1 MIMNIKENP
10 FFLLNATLRNTKAE
24 LSELEEEFS
33 LFNDLDRDLLSEVV
47 SPRLRVQS
55 ELGWLIGVTE
65 PTVLRELANKSL
77 NDLIDL
83 RHLHTLDQLNL
94 ISSSLSLYK
103 GECHKLVKDS
113 ILRLADL
120 FEGLYLRLDE
130 VMVLLNQERK
140 YSGFPL
146 LSDTSQLEDGV
157 NLRKDYFNQSIK
169 DSLDR
174 LDSQTLVSLVTD
186 IVDENSMSGVRQ
198 CYTLVQDL
206 VDYYEVA
213 TKHVLSEETAA
224 IESLIEN
231 IITITT
237 SQYSNDH
244 LDQLISKLITRLRG
258 WDTIAQPIQVS
269 FQGKGLEHEK
279 SKELAYKVRDLSLY
293 MFNELLQYDI
303 TKKLSEVSHELF
315 GEVTSFSERV
325 EKDIADIKDI
335 EIERQQKAENEAR
348 EQVKHELEMAYSAEI
363 GLAFK
368 DELKISASGI
378 AWKGAFV
385 KFEDITFYSYQVIK
399 RSLTTDYIFEYG
411 GTNRTYK
418 ITTKKQEHFS
428 ALLDRFWKGIGY
440 KLMIKFAIDVVCK
453 VKNHFSG
460 IGVRDDGLILHRKK
474 FLRASEPVL
483 VPWSRLASN
492 TYNGQCTYSLVGD
505 SKVNA
510 SLDISTTNYHMFSTL
525 VSVMMDKRASRL
537 SEVFGGK
544 LV

>member
-10 FFLLNATLRNTKAE
+10 FFLLNATLRNTRAE

-33 LFNDLDRDLLSEVV
+33 LFNDSDRDLISEVV

-65 PTVLRELANKSL
+65 PTVLRELTIKSL

-83 RHLHTLDQLNL
+83 RHLHALDQLNL
-94 ISSSLSLYK
+94 ISSALSLYK
-103 GECHKLVKDS
+103 GESHKLVKDS

-120 FEGLYLRLDE
+120 FEGLPIRLDE
-130 VMVLLNQERK
+130 VMILLNQERK

-146 LSDTSQLEDGV
+146 ISDTSQLEAGV
-157 NLRKDYFNQSIK
+157 NLRKEYFNQSIK

-174 LDSQTLVSLVTD
+174 LDSQVLVSLVTD

-198 CYTLVQDL
+198 CHTLVQDL

-213 TKHVLSEETAA
+213 TKHVLAEETAS

-231 IITITT
+231 IMTITT

-244 LDQLISKLITRLRG
+244 LDQLISQLISRLRG

-269 FQGKGLEHEK
+269 FQGKGLEHEE
-279 SKELAYKVRDLSLY
+279 SKELAYRVRDLSLY
-293 MFNELLQYDI
+293 MFNEILQDDI
-303 TKKLSEVSHELF
+303 TKKLSEVSLELF

-335 EIERQQKAENEAR
+335 EFERQQRAESEAR

-378 AWKGAFV
+378 SWKGAFV
-385 KFEDITFYSYQVIK
+385 RFEDITFYRYQVIR

-418 ITTKKQEHFS
+418 ITTNKQEHFS
-428 ALLDRFWKGIGY
+428 SLLDRFWKGIGY
-440 KLMIKFAIDVVCK
+440 KLMINFAIDIVCK
-453 VKNHFSG
+453 AKSNFSG
-460 IGVRDDGLILHRKK
+460 IGIRDEGLVLNRKK
-474 FLRASEPVL
+474 FLRTSEPVL

-492 TYNGQCTYSLVGD
+492 VYNGQCTYSLVGD
-505 SKVNA
+505 SKVNT
-510 SLDISTTNYHMFSTL
+510 SLDVSATNYHMFSTL
-525 VSVMMDKRASRL
+525 VNVMMDKRASRL
-537 SEVFGGK
+537 SEVFG
-544 LV
+544 VN

>member
-10 FFLLNATLRNTKAE
+10 FFLLNATLRNTRAE

-33 LFNDLDRDLLSEVV
+33 LFNDSDRDLLSEVV

-65 PTVLRELANKSL
+65 PTVLRELTIKSL

-83 RHLHTLDQLNL
+83 RHLHALDQLNL

-103 GECHKLVKDS
+103 GESHKLVKDS

-120 FEGLYLRLDE
+120 FEGLYLCLDE

-146 LSDTSQLEDGV
+146 LSDASQLEDGV

-198 CYTLVQDL
+198 CYTLIQDL

-213 TKHVLSEETAA
+213 TKHALAEETAS

-231 IITITT
+231 IMTITT

-244 LDQLISKLITRLRG
+244 LDQLISKLITSLRG

-269 FQGKGLEHEK
+269 FQGKGLEHEE
-279 SKELAYKVRDLSLY
+279 SKKLAYKVRDLSLY
-293 MFNELLQYDI
+293 MFNEMLQDDI
-303 TKKLSEVSHELF
+303 TKKLSEISLELF

-335 EIERQQKAENEAR
+335 EFERQQRAENEAR
-348 EQVKHELEMAYSAEI
+348 EQVKYELEMAYSAEI

-368 DELKISASGI
+368 DELKISALGI
-378 AWKGAFV
+378 SWKRAFV
-385 KFEDITFYSYQVIK
+385 RFEDITFYRYQVIS

-411 GTNRTYK
+411 GVSRTYK

-428 ALLDRFWKGIGY
+428 ALLDRFWKGVGY
-440 KLMIKFAIDVVCK
+440 KLMINFAIDVVCK
-453 VKNHFSG
+453 AKEHFSG
-460 IGVRDDGLILHRKK
+460 IGVRDDGLVLHRKK

-483 VPWSRLASN
+483 VPWSRLSSN
-492 TYNGQCTYSLVGD
+492 VYNGQCTYSLVGD

-510 SLDISTTNYHMFSTL
+510 SLDISATNYHMFSTL

-537 SEVFGGK
+537 SEIFG
-544 LV
+544 VN

>member
-1 MIMNIKENP
+1 MSIKENP
-10 FFLLNATLRNTKAE
+10 FFLLNATLRNTRAE

-33 LFNDLDRDLLSEVV
+33 LFNDSDRDLLSEVV

-55 ELGWLIGVTE
+55 ELGWLIGVTQ
-65 PTVLRELANKSL
+65 PTVLRELTIKSL

-83 RHLHTLDQLNL
+83 RHLHALDQLNL

-103 GECHKLVKDS
+103 GESHELVKDS

-120 FEGLYLRLDE
+120 FEGLHLRLDE
-130 VMVLLNQERK
+130 VIVLLNQERK
-140 YSGFPL
+140 HSGFPL
-146 LSDTSQLEDGV
+146 LSDTSQLEDGL

-174 LDSQTLVSLVTD
+174 LDSQALVSLVTD

-213 TKHVLSEETAA
+213 TKHALAEETAS
-224 IESLIEN
+224 IESSIEN
-231 IITITT
+231 IMTVTNG
-237 SQYSNDH
+237 QYSNDH

-269 FQGKGLEHEK
+269 FQGKGLEHEE

-293 MFNELLQYDI
+293 MFNEKFEDGV
-303 TKKLSEVSHELF
+303 TKKLSEVSLELF
-315 GEVTSFSERV
+315 GEVTSISERLG
-325 EKDIADIKDI
+325 KDI
-335 EIERQQKAENEAR
+335 EDIEAIEFERKQRAEEEAIEEEKR
-348 EQVKHELEMAYSAEI
+348 DREMAYYAEI
-363 GLAFK
+363 GIAFK
-368 DELKISASGI
+368 DELKINSSGI
-378 AWKGAFV
+378 SWKDAFV
-385 KFEDITFYSYQVIK
+385 KFEDITFYRYQVIS

-411 GTNRTYK
+411 DADRTYK
-418 ITTKKQEHFS
+418 ITTKKKENFI

-440 KLMIKFAIDVVCK
+440 KLMINFAIDVICK
-453 VKNHFSG
+453 ANNHFCS
-460 IGVRDDGLILHRKK
+460 IGVRDDGLILYRKK
-474 FLRASEPVL
+474 FFRADEPVL

-492 TYNGQCTYSLVGD
+492 VYNGQCTYSLVGD

-510 SLDISTTNYHMFSTL
+510 NLDVSATNYHMFSML
-525 VSVMMDKRASRL
+525 VSIMMDKRASRL
-537 SEVFGGK
+537 SEVFEG
-544 LV
+544 

>member
-1 MIMNIKENP
+1 MNIKENP

-33 LFNDLDRDLLSEVV
+33 LFNDSDRDLLSEVV

-77 NDLIDL
+77 NDLVDL
-83 RHLHTLDQLNL
+83 RHLHALDQLNL

-213 TKHVLSEETAA
+213 TKHVLSEETAS
-224 IESLIEN
+224 IELLIEN
-231 IITITT
+231 IMTITT

-269 FQGKGLEHEK
+269 FQGKGLEHEE
-279 SKELAYKVRDLSLY
+279 SKELAYKVRNLSLY
-293 MFNELLQYDI
+293 MFNEKFEDGV
-303 TKKLSEVSHELF
+303 TKKLSEVSLELF
-315 GEVTSFSERV
+315 GEVTSISKRL
-325 EKDIADIKDI
+325 EKDIEDI
-335 EIERQQKAENEAR
+335 EEIEFERKQRAEEEAIEER
-348 EQVKHELEMAYSAEI
+348 KRDREMAYYAEI
-363 GLAFK
+363 GIAFK
-368 DELKISASGI
+368 DELKINSSGI
-378 AWKGAFV
+378 SWKGDFV
-385 KFEDITFYSYQVIK
+385 RFEDIIFYRYQAI
-399 RSLTTDYIFEYG
+399 RGNLTTDYIFEYG
-411 GTNRTYK
+411 SDKCTYK
-418 ITTKKQEHFS
+418 ITTKKQVHFS
-428 ALLDRFWKGIGY
+428 ALLDRLWKGIGY
-440 KLMIKFAIDVVCK
+440 RLMINFAVDIACQA
-453 VKNHFSG
+453 KNSFSG
-460 IGVRDDGLILHRKK
+460 IGVRDNGLVLYRKK

-483 VPWSRLASN
+483 VPWNRLTSN

-505 SKVNA
+505 NKVSA
-510 SLDISTTNYHMFSTL
+510 SLDVSAANYHMFSTL
-525 VSVMMDKRASRL
+525 VSIMIDKRASRL
-537 SEVFGGK
+537 SEVFG
-544 LV
+544 VN